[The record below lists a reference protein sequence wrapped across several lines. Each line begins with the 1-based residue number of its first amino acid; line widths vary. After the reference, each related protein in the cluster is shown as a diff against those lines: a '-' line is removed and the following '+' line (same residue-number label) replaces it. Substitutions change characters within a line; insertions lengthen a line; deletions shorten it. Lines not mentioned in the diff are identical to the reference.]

1 MPDFNQLRTL
11 ADLLDLHLGVE
22 RRKRILQGN
31 EKLTLGTDPNDWT
44 IWMDSVQNRL
54 SNFGGTDF
62 AKNLMR
68 NVWVVPS
75 SDGLQ
80 SLDKN

>member
-44 IWMDSVQNRL
+44 IWMDGVQNRL

-62 AKNLMR
+62 ARNLMR
-68 NVWVVPS
+68 NVRVVPS

>member
-44 IWMDSVQNRL
+44 IWMDGVQNRL
-54 SNFGGTDF
+54 SSFGGTDF

-75 SDGLQ
+75 AAGLQ